1 MPGRLTGFLKHRFVD
16 DRFLF
21 LLISILSLLII
32 SPIIR
37 NFIKLNLL
45 VDIFSTT
52 ILLSGIYAASRKKIT
67 FRVAI
72 TLAIPML
79 LTTWTGAAIQWRSLM
94 LMNDIFSAIFIG
106 FTALVIF
113 GYLIQIQK
121 ITTDA
126 IYGAV
131 VVYLLIGVLWAFLY
145 SFLEILQPGAF
156 QLSKLSSELVEER
169 RFVLFY
175 YSFVTLTTLGYGDIT
190 PMSPIA
196 ASLAIV
202 EAIFGQV
209 YLAVMIARIVGIHV
223 AQFGHK
229 NSTD

>member
-1 MPGRLTGFLKHRFVD
+1 MAGRLAGFLKHRFVD

-21 LLISILSLLII
+21 LLISLFSLLII
-32 SPIIR
+32 SPIIK

-72 TLAIPML
+72 ILAIPML
-79 LTTWTGAAIQWRSLM
+79 STTWTGAVVESRTLY
-94 LMNDIFSAIFIG
+94 LMNDFFSAIFVG
-106 FTALVIF
+106 FTGFVIF
-113 GYLIQIQK
+113 AYLVQIQE
-121 ITTDA
+121 ISTDA

-131 VVYLLIGVLWAFLY
+131 VVYMLIGVFWAFLY
-145 SFLEILQPGAF
+145 SFLETLQPGAF
-156 QLSKLSSELVEER
+156 ELSRVSSELAQEK

-190 PMSPIA
+190 PLSPIA
-196 ASLAIV
+196 ASLAVV
-202 EAIFGQV
+202 EAILGQI

>member
-1 MPGRLTGFLKHRFVD
+1 MPGRLTSFLKHRFVD

-21 LLISILSLLII
+21 LLISIFSLLII

-37 NFIKLNLL
+37 NFIELNLL

-72 TLAIPML
+72 ILAIPML
-79 LTTWTGAAIQWRSLM
+79 LSTWTGAAIQWRSLM
-94 LMNDIFSAIFIG
+94 LINDFFSAIFIG

-113 GYLIQIQK
+113 SYLIQIQK
-121 ITTDA
+121 ISTDA

-145 SFLEILQPGAF
+145 SFLEILQPGSF
-156 QLSKLSSELVEER
+156 QLSRLSSELVEER

-229 NSTD
+229 KSAE